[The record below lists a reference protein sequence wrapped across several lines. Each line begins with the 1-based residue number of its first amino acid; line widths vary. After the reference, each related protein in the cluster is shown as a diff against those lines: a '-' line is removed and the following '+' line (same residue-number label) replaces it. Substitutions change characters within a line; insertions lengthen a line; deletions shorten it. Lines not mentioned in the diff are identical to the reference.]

1 VIAATRWGVR
11 AVAVLAA
18 VWWCC
23 APPAAGAADG
33 DVGAGPWVWPTSGS
47 GAVAAE
53 VARRFEPPAR
63 PWLSGHRG
71 VDLAAAAGSTV
82 RAAGEGVV
90 TFVGVV
96 AGRGVVV
103 VAHADGTRTTYEPV
117 LSRRRVGERVAAGDA
132 IGRLAGAGGHCLP
145 RSCLH
150 WGRLRGDVYLD
161 PLALL
166 GRSGPPVLLPVWRPE
181 GSAGA
186 LGTGT
191 TGRAPQRDAWTGVPA
206 DASQPRVT
214 GRPGRGPPTGGSPR
228 PGAAWGAAGLLGAA
242 LVAAYRRPPVRRPQS
257 RAGRSAASRR

>member
-1 VIAATRWGVR
+1 VIAATRWGLR
-11 AVAVLAA
+11 AVTALAA

-23 APPAAGAADG
+23 APQAAPAADG

-63 PWLSGHRG
+63 PWLPGHRG
-71 VDLAAAAGSTV
+71 VDLVAAAGSTV

-90 TFVGVV
+90 TFAGVV

-103 VAHADGTRTTYEPV
+103 VGHADGTRTTYEPV
-117 LSRRRVGERVAAGDA
+117 LSRRRVGERIGAGAA
-132 IGRLAGAGGHCLP
+132 IGRLAAAGGHCLP

-166 GRSGPPVLLPVWRPE
+166 GRLGPPVLLPVWRPE
-181 GSAGA
+181 VSAGG
-186 LGTGT
+186 LGPGT
-191 TGRAPQRDAWTGVPA
+191 TGRGPRRDAWTGVPA
-206 DASQPRVT
+206 DASWPRVA
-214 GRPGRGPPTGGSPR
+214 GRPERGPPTGGPR
-228 PGAAWGAAGLLGAA
+228 PGAALGAAGLLGAA
-242 LVAAYRRPPVRRPQS
+242 LVAAYRRPGVRRPQS
-257 RAGRSAASRR
+257 RPGRSSASRR